1 MWCQFSYPCNRLQTS
16 LTSFYPH
23 NNTQWLFPWRPFNFW
38 KPLNLSKVLIFRPKH
53 WCFSK
58 IIIVWRII
66 WLILLFVQ
74 SRVNRLG
81 GVPEYILEKQACV
94 QFDWKSSCFSR
105 LWKCIKKI
113 QKALCAVTAR
123 NNQSHV
129 LRFLSN
135 T

>member
-1 MWCQFSYPCNRLQTS
+1 MRYQVIMIALLIFLMISNIGKAWFAIVWCQFSYPCNRLQTS

-58 IIIVWRII
+58 IIIVWLII

-81 GVPEYILEKQACV
+81 GVPGHILEKQSMRAA
-94 QFDWKSSCFSR
+94 W
-105 LWKCIKKI
+105 LKK
-113 QKALCAVTAR
+113 LM
-123 NNQSHV
+123 
-129 LRFLSN
+129 F
-135 T
+135 